1 MKSFLR
7 LLSVLVLL
15 WPLVCHSAAPTV
27 SNNGVCTS
35 ALGVS
40 TLACSVTTTG
50 TNKIVVLTVATQN
63 TSATARTVTSV
74 TDNGSAALVFDCV
87 RKAGVCTGSSATTV
101 CLAGSINPCT
111 LNVEQWW
118 ALAATALT
126 TESLTV
132 NLSGSATV
140 VIGGWKGVAGVFNT
154 AAPFDS
160 NASLPSTNN
169 GGSATVPTTGTF
181 STSSTDDLLVDVTV
195 VGRNQTGW
203 VPCSIGTFGSWQ
215 ATFAEISFTSQIE
228 LTERAQGVTTLQ
240 ASASG
245 HKSTSGS
252 GGCPAGTSTAS
263 GDGWLSLTTAMNG
276 NAVAGSACPGY
287 RALKGVGC

>member
-1 MKSFLR
+1 MIAR
-7 LLSVLVLL
+7 LLFTAALL
-15 WPLVCHSAAPTV
+15 WPLTGYAAAPTV
-27 SNNGVCTS
+27 SNNGTCTS

-63 TSATARTVTSV
+63 TSATARTVSSV
-74 TDNGSAALVFDCV
+74 TDNGSAGLTFVLAPNA
-87 RKAGVCTGSSATTV
+87 RKNASTV
-101 CLAGSINPCT
+101 CLAGSINPCA

-118 ALAATALT
+118 ALAASALT

-154 AAPFDS
+154 AAPFDTDV
-160 NASLPSTNN
+160 SLAALNN

-181 STSSTDDLLVDVTV
+181 STLATDTLLVDDTV

-203 VPCSIGTFGSWQ
+203 VPCSIGTFGSW
-215 ATFAEISFTSQIE
+215 ATTFAEISFTSQIE
-228 LTERAQGVTTLQ
+228 LSERGQGVTSLQ
-240 ASASG
+240 SSVSG

-252 GGCPAGTSTAS
+252 GACPAGTSTAS
-263 GDGWLSLTTAMNG
+263 GDGWLSLTTAMSGTGPAFTNRPLIHQVPWMMG
-276 NAVAGSACPGY
+276 
-287 RALKGVGC
+287 R